1 MELNYL
7 ILNSLMKNEGF
18 MSRTDLLNT
27 LKGVGSATPAYTSRI
42 IAHMC
47 DAGFIRYTGSEK
59 ESLAL
64 TPSGYYLHLSLQQ
77 SANEREY
84 YRRQAEED
92 AKRQDR
98 QEHLNRNTT
107 KGAAVLGAVTALLAA
122 ILSAFAEHWVDLLFQ

>member
-7 ILNSLMKNEGF
+7 ILDSLMKNEGF

-27 LKGVGSATPAYTSRI
+27 LNGVGSVTPAYTSRI
-42 IAHMC
+42 ITHMC

-64 TPSGYYLHLSLQQ
+64 TPSGYYLHLSLQK
-77 SANEREY
+77 SADDKEY
-84 YRRQAEED
+84 SRRQAEED

-98 QEHLNRNTT
+98 QEHLNRKSTIRAALI
-107 KGAAVLGAVTALLAA
+107 GAGTAILAS